1 MTDVEFDDPT
11 APTEEAPEDE
21 PVPTDGT
28 PEDGVPAALFSDE
41 IDPTAEA
48 PAGVE
53 P

>member
-28 PEDGVPAALFSDE
+28 PEDGVPAALFAPE
-41 IDPTAEA
+41 DPAAEV
-48 PAGVE
+48 PSGVE